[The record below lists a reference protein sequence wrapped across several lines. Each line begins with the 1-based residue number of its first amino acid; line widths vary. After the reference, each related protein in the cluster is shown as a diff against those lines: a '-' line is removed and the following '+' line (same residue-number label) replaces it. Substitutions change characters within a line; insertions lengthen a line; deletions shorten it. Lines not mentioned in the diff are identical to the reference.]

1 MLAFYRENMRWLIGG
16 FLLTTFSGFGQTF
29 FISIW
34 GAEIRAEFNLTH
46 GGFGLI
52 YMIATL
58 ASALTLPFVG
68 RLVDVISVA
77 RCTMLVIVTLAAA
90 AALMSFAN
98 SLVVLVLSIYLL
110 RLFGQGMMTH
120 TAITAIGRWYAQNR
134 GKAVSVVTIGH
145 QFSEALAP
153 AVFVAIA
160 AVVGWRSS
168 WLVAAGMLLVV
179 ALPAIVLLMRVE
191 RIPRSKAAADSQSL
205 EQGRQWTRAEVMRD
219 PLFWKAGIGIF
230 APPFIGTSIFFHQ
243 DYLIELNG
251 WDRWQYDASFAVMA
265 VVTVVM
271 SLITGVAIDRFSAV
285 RLLPSFMIPLGF
297 ACWVLGSFS
306 APAAIFVF
314 MILLG
319 LSYGITSTLF
329 GAIWPE
335 VYGIRHLGGIRAI
348 TVSLMVFM
356 SAAGPGAT
364 GLLIDLGVPFK
375 TQLIYIG
382 VFCFASVLVMLS
394 SSRGYRMRHTGVQ
407 T

>member
-1 MLAFYRENMRWLIGG
+1 
-16 FLLTTFSGFGQTF
+16 
-29 FISIW
+29 
-34 GAEIRAEFNLTH
+34 
-46 GGFGLI
+46 
-52 YMIATL
+52 
-58 ASALTLPFVG
+58 
-68 RLVDVISVA
+68 
-77 RCTMLVIVTLAAA
+77 
-90 AALMSFAN
+90 
-98 SLVVLVLSIYLL
+98 
-110 RLFGQGMMTH
+110 
-120 TAITAIGRWYAQNR
+120 
-134 GKAVSVVTIGH
+134 
-145 QFSEALAP
+145 
-153 AVFVAIA
+153 
-160 AVVGWRSS
+160 
-168 WLVAAGMLLVV
+168 
-179 ALPAIVLLMRVE
+179 
-191 RIPRSKAAADSQSL
+191 
-205 EQGRQWTRAEVMRD
+205 
-219 PLFWKAGIGIF
+219 
-230 APPFIGTSIFFHQ
+230 
-243 DYLIELNG
+243 
-251 WDRWQYDASFAVMA
+251 MA